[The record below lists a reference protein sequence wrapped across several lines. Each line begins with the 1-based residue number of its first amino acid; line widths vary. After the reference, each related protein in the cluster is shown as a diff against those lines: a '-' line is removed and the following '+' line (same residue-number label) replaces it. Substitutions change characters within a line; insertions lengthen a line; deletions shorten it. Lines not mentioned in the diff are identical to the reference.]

1 MSEEEK
7 KATFSPR
14 ALKAKEYFEQGYNCA
29 QAVALAFTE
38 ETGLTPEFTA
48 KLSSSFGGGMGR
60 LREVCGTVSGAF
72 LVLAAIHGISDP
84 KDTAGKA
91 AQYKDLQ
98 DLAKQFRDENGSI
111 VCRDLLGLT
120 EAQSTP
126 TPDKRTSDYYRKR
139 PCGELVACS
148 TQYLEAYLENR
159 KKAESETK

>member
-1 MSEEEK
+1 MDKENNSGS
-7 KATFSPR
+7 FSPR

-29 QAVALAFTE
+29 QAVALAFTD
-38 ETGLTPEFTA
+38 ETGLAPDLTA
-48 KLSSSFGGGMGR
+48 KLTSSFGGGMGR

-72 LVLAAIHGISDP
+72 FTLAAIHGVSDP

-111 VCRDLLGLT
+111 VCRELLGLS
-120 EAQSTP
+120 EQHSVP
-126 TPDKRTSDYYRKR
+126 TPEKRTSEYYRKR

-159 KKAESETK
+159 KKTETK